1 MVLTGPL
8 GLGGVSS
15 AGAEAL
21 GFLDSSLFCETE
33 KREPKKSLTANPR
46 KVRNAPARY
55 TA

>member
-21 GFLDSSLFCETE
+21 GFLDSSLFCEAKKLSFKPSGLRDKMIE
-33 KREPKKSLTANPR
+33 EP
-46 KVRNAPARY
+46 
-55 TA
+55 